1 LVSKD
6 VGGNALWMGNFS
18 GGRTMTADQ
27 KIRDAFSDAE
37 KAVPET
43 KLKVS
48 VIREAFES
56 HKDDDERQ
64 YEYIYERLAKPKRSA
79 LACDMNAWLYLHK
92 VANELLN
99 MAQVCLLNA
108 EGDTPGPLL
117 SRLQRP
123 VIRSPKNWRVC
134 GICNG
139 TGEDPMIAHCNG
151 CGGHGYYA

>member
-1 LVSKD
+1 
-6 VGGNALWMGNFS
+6 
-18 GGRTMTADQ
+18 MTADQ

-43 KLKVS
+43 ELKVS

-108 EGDTPGPLL
+108 EGETPGPLL
-117 SRLQRP
+117 ARLQRP
-123 VIRSPKNWRVC
+123 VVRPPRSWRVC

>member
-1 LVSKD
+1 MMD
-6 VGGNALWMGNFS
+6 
-18 GGRTMTADQ
+18 ADQ

-37 KAVPET
+37 KAVPEME
-43 KLKVS
+43 LKYTVA
-48 VIREAFES
+48 REAFET

-79 LACDMNAWLYLHK
+79 LARDMNAWFYLRKIAH
-92 VANELLN
+92 ELL
-99 MAQVCLLNA
+99 AQSQICLLNA
-108 EGDTPGPLL
+108 EGETPGPLL
-117 SRLQRP
+117 AKLQRP
-123 VIRSPKNWRVC
+123 VVRPPRSWRVC

>member
-1 LVSKD
+1 
-6 VGGNALWMGNFS
+6 MGNFS

-43 KLKVS
+43 ELKVS

-108 EGDTPGPLL
+108 EGETPGPLL
-117 SRLQRP
+117 ARLQRP
-123 VIRSPKNWRVC
+123 VVRPPRSWRVC

>member
-1 LVSKD
+1 MMLVGTPYGWATFQEA
-6 VGGNALWMGNFS
+6 V
-18 GGRTMTADQ
+18 TMDADQ

-43 KLKVS
+43 ELKVS
-48 VIREAFES
+48 VVREAFES

-79 LACDMNAWLYLHK
+79 LARDMNAWLYLHK

-108 EGDTPGPLL
+108 EGETPGPLL
-117 SRLQRP
+117 ARVQRP
-123 VIRSPKNWRVC
+123 VVRPPRSWRVC
-134 GICNG
+134 GVCNG